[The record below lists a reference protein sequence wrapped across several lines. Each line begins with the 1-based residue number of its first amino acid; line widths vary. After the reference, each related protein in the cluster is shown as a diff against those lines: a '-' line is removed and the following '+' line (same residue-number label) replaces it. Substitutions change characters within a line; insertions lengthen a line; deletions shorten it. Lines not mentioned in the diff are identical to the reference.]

1 MQTFTVKSVAKKYQ
15 IIQLH
20 PIHKGMQLAICK
32 NRSIKLKSCNTA
44 SECQGE
50 ILQVKNI
57 LSSKFSISKNLMFQR
72 YSICLSIFLPVFIN
86 MHLCNTPHTERDHWT
101 FLLVR
106 WGVLF
111 HEFGQV
117 LIKLL
122 LHLHLFLPVPLLHS
136 SNALFMGLAELLL
149 FFDKALHFFVLE
161 FDKFKVSLH
170 PTSKEIKFIVSR

>member
-1 MQTFTVKSVAKKYQ
+1 MKYL

-44 SECQGE
+44 SECQE
-50 ILQVKNI
+50 AILQFKNI

-72 YSICLSIFLPVFIN
+72 YSLSFYFPACVYKHAPVQYPPLKETIGV
-86 MHLCNTPHTERDHWT
+86 

-117 LIKLL
+117 VIKLL
-122 LHLHLFLPVPLLHS
+122 LHLHLFLPVPLPHS
-136 SNALFMGLAELLL
+136 SNALFMGLAQFL
-149 FFDKALHFFVLE
+149 FFLNKAFHFFVLE